1 MNTKP
6 KRPALFTKPKLPK
19 PPKCTRRVKKK
30 VGDVIEIPTSK
41 GFAYVQYTHEHNGP
55 GTIWGSL
62 VRVLQGFYKERIA
75 PKELEK
81 IINQV
86 HRFQTFCP
94 VHHSVNKGDWNR
106 VGNFPVPEFAQN
118 FPIFKNMRCLFKRP
132 KPENAEWSL
141 WDGEKSWYVGKMS
154 LEEQMKYPDK
164 FSYNDTGLIHAIETG
179 RGPGG
184 FEKLC

>member
-1 MNTKP
+1 MTTKP

-19 PPKCTRRVKKK
+19 PPKCVRRVKKK
-30 VGDVIEIPTSK
+30 IGDIIEIPTSK
-41 GFAYVQYTHEHNGP
+41 GLAYVQYTHEDS
-55 GTIWGSL
+55 IMGSL
-62 VRVLQGFYKERIA
+62 IRVLQGFYKERIA

-94 VHHSVNKGDWNR
+94 IHYSVNIGDWDR
-106 VGNFPVPEFAQN
+106 VGNFPVPEFSQN
-118 FPIFKNMRCLFKRP
+118 FPIFKNMKYLFKRP
-132 KPENAEWSL
+132 KPEDAEWFL
-141 WDGEKSWYVGKMS
+141 WDGKNSWFVGKLS
-154 LEEQMKYPDK
+154 LEEQMKYPNK
-164 FSYNDTGLIHAIETG
+164 AVCNDTSLINKIETG